1 MYFYWQEIAFYNSSE
16 IYYVMKI
23 PFKGAR
29 LRPILVG
36 TLKYSPLITRLLP
49 IAAGGTA
56 NARYCYAVWMRH
68 LLFLARFNG
77 GKIPVRVAE
86 IGPGDSIGVGLA
98 ALLSGSENYF
108 ALEAIKYWDNE
119 RNLKIFNELIALFQ
133 KREKI
138 PGNDEYPL
146 LRPIL
151 DDHSFPDSI
160 LTEQVLEASLNPGRL
175 ERIRVELGSSDS
187 VENEI
192 IHIKVP
198 WHGEDI
204 IIPHA
209 CDFIFSHAV
218 LQHIDEIE
226 AAFSSMDHW
235 LKPGGYVSHII
246 DYKSLGFTKTWNGHW
261 TFTDWEWKIMVGGRK
276 FSINRKPHSFYIDQ
290 FKKNNIEL
298 LCVAKDTRPN
308 QLKRNQLA
316 KKFSNISE
324 DDLNTSVGFFVGR
337 KSE

>member
-1 MYFYWQEIAFYNSSE
+1 
-16 IYYVMKI
+16 MKK
-23 PFKGAR
+23 PFRGAR
-29 LRPILVG
+29 LKPIIVG
-36 TLKYSPLITRLLP
+36 TLKYSPFLTRLLP
-49 IAAGGTA
+49 VAAGGTA
-56 NARYCYAVWMRH
+56 SARYCYAVWMRH
-68 LLFLARFNG
+68 LLFLTRFNG
-77 GKIPVRVAE
+77 YKIPARVAE

-119 RNLKIFNELIALFQ
+119 RNLRIFDELISLFQ
-133 KREKI
+133 KRERI

-160 LTEQVLEASLNPGRL
+160 LTKQVLEASLNPDRL
-175 ERIRVELGSSDS
+175 ERIRVELRNSDS

-218 LQHIDEIE
+218 LQHIDEID

-246 DYKSLGFTKTWNGHW
+246 DYKSLGFTKTWNGQW
-261 TFTDWEWKIMVGGRK
+261 TFADWEWKIMVGGRK
-276 FSINRKPHSFYIDQ
+276 FSINRKPHSFYIDL
-290 FKKNNIEL
+290 FKMSNIEL
-298 LCVAKDTRPN
+298 LYVAKETLPN
-308 QLKRNQLA
+308 QLKRDQLA
-316 KKFSNISE
+316 KKYCNISE
-324 DDLNTSVGFFVGR
+324 DDLNTSVGYFVGR
-337 KSE
+337 KPE